1 MEQETLQAQQLKKRR
16 LPKWL
21 IILIAIPLVIIVI
34 HFHFYSALKE
44 EFHAD
49 QSVNPEATS
58 YFLHATAIHTVWIT
72 VLHDFIG
79 INYDAD
85 FIKPFLSLRDH
96 FFEKGESM
104 MPADNAEDAIW
115 WIQNY
120 AAMYDFT
127 TTGRD
132 DKSMAIDTIDKPT
145 QRAIR
150 DKIYNYII
158 KMDKYGVKGIHSEKF
173 ATDIPVVMT
182 YLVVGYCRNTH
193 YMAEGKDYQEQHN
206 NFYGDFQTSSKLL
219 SLYKAYDNSLKQY
232 PFTTE
237 DRPSEF
243 FKHKLLGMTLWSI
256 IYYRQYVP
264 KALCDSPELTE
275 YLRLTHSLYR
285 WASHPEQ
292 INDADLQYIAKNFM
306 KQSPKIK
313 KELSSAVIQ
322 AVSSECK
329 LNETNTNLIKTIQGV
344 HNGK

>member
-1 MEQETLQAQQLKKRR
+1 MKNQSNTPKLKS
-16 LPKWL
+16 L
-21 IILIAIPLVIIVI
+21 ISLVAIPLVLIAI

-58 YFLHATAIHTVWIT
+58 YFIHATAIHTVWIS
-72 VLHDFIG
+72 VLHDFFFID
-79 INYDAD
+79 YDNPLL
-85 FIKPFLSLRDH
+85 KPFLSLRDH
-96 FFEKGESM
+96 FFKKGESM

-132 DKSMAIDTIDKPT
+132 DKSMAIDTLDKPT

-150 DKIYNYII
+150 EKIYNYSI

-182 YLVVGYCRNTH
+182 YLVVGYCRNTE
-193 YMAEGKDYQEQHN
+193 YMADGKDNKEQLK

-219 SLYKAYDNSLKQY
+219 SLYKAYDNSLKKY

-275 YLRLTHSLYR
+275 YLKLTDSLYS

-306 KQSPKIK
+306 QHSPNEKY
-313 KELSSAVIQ
+313 ELSAAVIQ

-329 LNETNTNLIKTIQGV
+329 LNETNTNLISEIK
-344 HNGK
+344 K

>member
-1 MEQETLQAQQLKKRR
+1 MEETKLQSQQLKKKK

-21 IILIAIPLVIIVI
+21 LILIATPLVIIAL

-49 QSVNPEATS
+49 ESVNPEATS
-58 YFLHATAIHTVWIT
+58 YFLHATAINTVWIS
-72 VLHDFIG
+72 VLHDFLFID
-79 INYDAD
+79 YDNLLL
-85 FIKPFLSLRDH
+85 KPFLSLRDY
-96 FFEKGESM
+96 FFEQGEASM
-104 MPADNAEDAIW
+104 PSDNAEDAIW

-127 TTGRD
+127 VTGRD
-132 DKSMAIDTIDKPT
+132 DKSMAIDTLDKLT

-150 DKIYNYII
+150 EKIYNYII
-158 KMDKYGVKGIHSEKF
+158 NMDKYGIRGIHSQKF

-193 YMAEGKDYQEQHN
+193 YMAEGKDYREQHN

-219 SLYKAYDNSLKQY
+219 SLYKAYDNTLRKY
-232 PFTTE
+232 PIVTE

-256 IYYRQYVP
+256 MYYRQSAP
-264 KALCDSPELTE
+264 KALCESPELTE
-275 YLRLTHSLYR
+275 YLRLTDSLYR

-292 INDADLQYIAKNFM
+292 INDIDLQRIAKNFM
-306 KQSPKIK
+306 RQSPKIK
-313 KELSSAVIQ
+313 KELASAVIQ
-322 AVSSECK
+322 AVSNECK
-329 LNETNTNLIKTIQGV
+329 LNEINTNLIKTIQGV
-344 HNGK
+344 NNGN